1 MPEVGSRTS
10 ETSLEVRAGPLTARV
25 LARVLGLLSARAELG
40 VDRVGD
46 VLLVSDTPS
55 STTEPL
61 CGDHLTV
68 AARCQPGRLELT
80 IGPYVP
86 GGATRIMQMLRI
98 DGFAV
103 LERLVDEL
111 DVRTID
117 QADYL
122 SLAFVQPK

>member
-1 MPEVGSRTS
+1 
-10 ETSLEVRAGPLTARV
+10 V

-46 VLLVSDTPS
+46 VLLVSDTLS